1 MSIALKTAILLVN
14 LGSPDSPETADV
26 RSYLNEFLMDE
37 RVIDIPRFWR
47 TLLVKGIITPFRA
60 PKSAAK
66 YRRIWTKEG
75 APLIAITEKLTK
87 LVANKSGVPTY
98 FCMRYANPSPAAVLQ
113 QIAREH
119 QDLEALIMLPLYPH
133 YAMSSYET
141 AVEHVKAAFQSGGYR
156 FKLLT
161 VPPFY
166 NHPAY
171 LHALAESIRPFV
183 SQPFDH
189 ILFTYHG
196 VPVRH
201 ILKSDITGCHCMK
214 VNNCCEVP
222 SPAHQVCYRHQ
233 VKVTTDRIAE
243 MLSIPKE
250 NYSFSF
256 QSRLGS
262 DKWLQPYTAERFKN
276 LPKEGVKKLIVVSPA
291 FVADCLET
299 IEELDDEG
307 KEIFESNG
315 GEHFVR
321 IPCLNVNELWVDT
334 IVQLAEETL
343 KSVVVEK

>member
-1 MSIALKTAILLVN
+1 MKTALILVN
-14 LGSPDSPETADV
+14 LGSPDSPETRDV
-26 RSYLNEFLMDE
+26 RVYLNEFLMDE
-37 RVIDIPRFWR
+37 RVIDIPKFWR
-47 TLLVKGIITPFRA
+47 TLLVKGIISPFRA

-75 APLIAITEKLTK
+75 APLIAITENLTK
-87 LVANKSGVPTY
+87 LVAAKSGIPAY
-98 FCMRYANPSPAAVLQ
+98 YCMRYANPTPSAVLE
-113 QIAREH
+113 QIAKEH
-119 QDLEALIMLPLYPH
+119 PDLDAVIMVPLYPH

-141 AVEHVKAAFQSGGYR
+141 AVEHVKAAFNAGKYSFQ
-156 FKLLT
+156 LLT

-166 NHPAY
+166 NHPSY
-171 LHALAESIRPFV
+171 LRALAESIRPFL
-183 SQPFDH
+183 SEPYDH

-214 VNNCCEVP
+214 VDNCCEVP
-222 SPAHQVCYRHQ
+222 SPAHQFCYRHQ
-233 VKVTTDRIAE
+233 VKVTTDRVAE
-243 MLSIPKE
+243 LLNIPKDK
-250 NYSFSF
+250 YSFSF

-262 DKWLQPYTAERFKN
+262 DKWLQPYTAERLKN
-276 LPKEGVKKLIVVSPA
+276 LPKEGVKKLVVVSPA

-315 GEHFVR
+315 GEHFTR

-334 IVQLAEETL
+334 VVQLAEETMR
-343 KSVVVEK
+343 SVFVEK